1 MNFSSCGRK
10 PVSKAASCN
19 QNCVILMRLKRSYL
33 SSICFISLP
42 GQIYTHAGCIFGAF
56 VVHVC
61 TMCTMCMYAVFCD
74 QAPPLTWSWIECGWI
89 VAPAPYRVTTT
100 LLPYLVRCL
109 FSPGNN
115 VFSSPAGCIFIII
128 RLLHQIC
135 VPNACLQQYILI
147 QTLVAS
153 SCTRVDGP
161 SIHFLHKL
169 CIISI
174 N

>member
-1 MNFSSCGRK
+1 MWRKACFQSCFVQSELCNIVNIIDEIEEILTSFELHVLHQI
-10 PVSKAASCN
+10 VSLDKSTLTQVAFL
-19 QNCVILMRLKRSYL
+19 VL
-33 SSICFISLP
+33 SL
-42 GQIYTHAGCIFGAF
+42 
-56 VVHVC
+56 C
-61 TMCTMCMYAVFCD
+61 TLCMYAVFCD

-100 LLPYLVRCL
+100 LLPYLVSCL

-115 VFSSPAGCIFIII
+115 VFSSPGCIFIII
-128 RLLHQIC
+128 KLLHQIC

>member
-1 MNFSSCGRK
+1 MFA
-10 PVSKAASCN
+10 VS
-19 QNCVILMRLKRSYL
+19 
-33 SSICFISLP
+33 
-42 GQIYTHAGCIFGAF
+42 
-56 VVHVC
+56 
-61 TMCTMCMYAVFCD
+61 CD

-100 LLPYLVRCL
+100 LLPYLVSCL

-128 RLLHQIC
+128 KLLHQIC